1 MTELNKIIYLFLLFL
16 RFFRVCLD
24 SVAQISQELCFVLDE
39 AFCYDSFAL
48 ESGDES
54 FQCWIHEH
62 REKTG

>member
-1 MTELNKIIYLFLLFL
+1 M
-16 RFFRVCLD
+16 CLD

-48 ESGDES
+48 ESGKES